1 MLFGNFW
8 NNLYIIYYFR
18 YHKSHVTCRES
29 NQCWKSKLPKCYC
42 QGCLKTFQTHFESL
56 LMIRMFEHR
65 VLLCLKAEKSIKKP
79 LPIKVKAFSFSAK
92 PNTGDNPY
100 RKLLNLKLFCNLFM
114 KRYKLYQNIDVWKK
128 DKFRANNCFYRQ
140 PWTINIWAKIKN
152 WSRRDQDILI
162 FAFA

>member
-1 MLFGNFW
+1 MLPKIHFLRAGWALGCAHTYFCNFVDISW
-8 NNLYIIYYFR
+8 FLKILNVVWQLLKQLNIVYYFR

-114 KRYKLYQNIDVWKK
+114 
-128 DKFRANNCFYRQ
+128 
-140 PWTINIWAKIKN
+140 
-152 WSRRDQDILI
+152 
-162 FAFA
+162 